1 MADMGSFEWISI
13 NTPQTPTTYLSLD
26 IKTAEMEQYIYAALV
41 DDAVAYVKDLSL
53 TCHRND
59 RSDKVLIS
67 CWWIPAWRHKAISG
81 NVSIEVTSTG
91 PLTRKPT
98 IARAQRVMKWQK
110 HYAEGHSHRAL
121 RGIYPQLG

>member
-41 DDAVAYVKDLSL
+41 DDAVAYVKGLSV

-59 RSDKVLIS
+59 RSTTLRATLIVLFVGYIRNLDR
-67 CWWIPAWRHKAISG
+67 AKSG
-81 NVSIEVTSTG
+81 HFGNELHVNPSVVSVSSMYQYSKINKYKTNV
-91 PLTRKPT
+91 
-98 IARAQRVMKWQK
+98 A
-110 HYAEGHSHRAL
+110 YASFRTTC
-121 RGIYPQLG
+121 